1 MPAKVDLAP
10 GQFIVGGVVC
20 DQNTPKEHIDYY
32 MEQSNREL
40 AMMYPYKVEPLNVGV
55 MLDSLHMEAAAT
67 MHHIASTP
75 WTNRIPPGKKIYAQ
89 GSFEKLE
96 YTDHIPPG
104 TVIVPGRLNEKQLAF
119 LEKDFVIIDRS
130 IPTRKGMPPA
140 VFEDKEK

>member
-40 AMMYPYKVEPLNVGV
+40 AMMYPYKVEPLN
-55 MLDSLHMEAAAT
+55 
-67 MHHIASTP
+67 
-75 WTNRIPPGKKIYAQ
+75 
-89 GSFEKLE
+89 
-96 YTDHIPPG
+96 TDHIPPG
-104 TVIVPGRLNEKQLAF
+104 PEALKTHIRDDSVRKLYPGMVVVPGGWIPDEDRTK